1 MSTIAENEL
10 RLGDRIRSER
20 MKRQWS
26 LAELAERSGVSRA
39 MLSKIERDEA
49 SPTAE
54 LLVRIAS
61 AFGMT
66 LSSLI
71 ALAEMSTGGQVL
83 RAEEQRRW
91 TDPATGYI
99 RRHVSPPSPEGLE
112 LIHVRLPPGEM
123 VNFPADVYGLS
134 TEVIWV
140 LSGRLKFTDGDT
152 TVDMLAGDC
161 YRMGPVPAPRR
172 YHAPGPE
179 PAVYLVA
186 LVSRRG

>member
-1 MSTIAENEL
+1 MFTIEEGIL
-10 RLGDRIRSER
+10 QLGERIRSER
-20 MKRQWS
+20 TKRQWS

-71 ALAEMSTGGQVL
+71 ALAEMSTGGQLL

-99 RRHVSPPSPEGLE
+99 RRHISPPSPAGLE
-112 LIHVRLPPGEM
+112 LIHVRLPPGET
-123 VNFPADVYGLS
+123 VSFPADVFGLS
-134 TEVIWV
+134 HEMIWL

-161 YRMGPVPAPRR
+161 YRMGAAPAPRR
-172 YHAPGPE
+172 YHAPGPQ
-179 PAVYLVA
+179 PAVYVVA
-186 LVSRRG
+186 LVSNRG

>member
-1 MSTIAENEL
+1 MDSEL
-10 RLGDRIRSER
+10 RLGERIRSER
-20 MKRQWS
+20 MRRQWP

-54 LLVRIAS
+54 LLVRIAA

-71 ALAEMSTGGQVL
+71 ALAEMSTGGQLL

-91 TDPATGYI
+91 TDPATGYV

-134 TEVIWV
+134 HEMIWL

-161 YRMGPVPAPRR
+161 YRMGAAPAPRR

-186 LVSRRG
+186 LVTKRG

>member
-1 MSTIAENEL
+1 MLENEL
-10 RLGDRIRSER
+10 RLGERIRSER

-26 LAELAERSGVSRA
+26 LAELANRSGVSRA
-39 MLSKIERDEA
+39 MLSKIERGEA

-54 LLVRIAS
+54 LLVRIAA

-71 ALAEMSTGGQVL
+71 ALAEMSTGGQLL

-91 TDPATGYI
+91 TDPATGYV

-140 LSGRLKFTDGDT
+140 LSGRLKFTDGDM
-152 TVDMLAGDC
+152 TVDMLSGDC
-161 YRMGPVPAPRR
+161 YRMGPTPVPRR

>member
-1 MSTIAENEL
+1 MLEQTL
-10 RLGDRIRSER
+10 RLGER
-20 MKRQWS
+20 VRAERARRGWP
-26 LAELAERSGVSRA
+26 LAELADRSGVSRA
-39 MLSKIERDEA
+39 MLSRIERDEA

-54 LLVRIAS
+54 LLVRIAA

-71 ALAEMSTGGQVL
+71 ALAEASAGGQLL

-91 TDPATGYI
+91 TDPATGYV
-99 RRHVSPPSPEGLE
+99 RRHISPPSEEGLE

-123 VNFPADVYGLS
+123 VNFPASAYGL
-134 TEVIWV
+134 TREMIWV
-140 LSGRLKFTDGDT
+140 LSGRLKFTDGET

-161 YRMGPVPAPRR
+161 YRMGAAPAPRR

-179 PAVYLVA
+179 PAVYIVA
-186 LVSRRG
+186 LVARRG

>member
-1 MSTIAENEL
+1 MSHMMDNPL
-10 RLGDRIRSER
+10 RIGER
-20 MKRQWS
+20 VRTERASRGWS
-26 LAELAERSGVSRA
+26 LAELAERSGVSKA

-54 LLVRIAS
+54 LLVRIAA

-71 ALAEMSTGGQVL
+71 ALAEMSAGGQLL
-83 RAEEQRRW
+83 RAEDQRRW
-91 TDPATGYI
+91 TDPATGYV
-99 RRHVSPPSPEGLE
+99 RRHISPASPEGLE
-112 LIHVRLPPGEM
+112 LIHVRLPPGEA
-123 VNFPADVYGLS
+123 VNFPASVYGRS
-134 TEVIWV
+134 DEMIWV

-152 TVDMLAGDC
+152 THDMLAGDC
-161 YRMGPVPAPRR
+161 YRMGAAPAARR
-172 YHAPGPE
+172 YYAPGPE

>member
-1 MSTIAENEL
+1 MPTILESEL
-10 RLGDRIRSER
+10 RLGERIRSER
-20 MKRQWS
+20 MRHQWS

-61 AFGMT
+61 AFDMT

-71 ALAEMSTGGQVL
+71 ALAEMSTGAQLL

-91 TDPATGYI
+91 TDPATGYV

-123 VNFPADVYGLS
+123 VNFPAAVYGLS

-152 TVDMLAGDC
+152 TIDMLAGDC
-161 YRMGPVPAPRR
+161 YRMGPTPAPRR

-186 LVSRRG
+186 LVSKRG

>member
-1 MSTIAENEL
+1 MSTIAESEL

-20 MKRQWS
+20 MRRQWS

-54 LLVRIAS
+54 LLVRIAA

-71 ALAEMSTGGQVL
+71 ALAEISTGGQVL

-140 LSGRLKFTDGDT
+140 LSGRLKFTDGDN
-152 TVDMLAGDC
+152 TVDMLAGDS
-161 YRMGPVPAPRR
+161 YRMGATPVPRR

-186 LVSRRG
+186 LVSKRG

>member
-1 MSTIAENEL
+1 MVESGL
-10 RLGDRIRSER
+10 QLGQRVRTER
-20 MKRQWS
+20 ARRGWS
-26 LAELAERSGVSRA
+26 LEELAERSGVSRA

-54 LLVRIAS
+54 LLVRIAA

-71 ALAEMSTGGQVL
+71 ALAEMASGGGQLL
-83 RAEEQRRW
+83 RAEDQRRW
-91 TDPATGYI
+91 TDPATGYV
-99 RRHVSPPSPEGLE
+99 RRHISPPSDEGLE

-123 VNFPADVYGLS
+123 VNFPASAYGL
-134 TEVIWV
+134 TQEMIWV

-152 TVDMLAGDC
+152 TVDMLSGDC
-161 YRMGPVPAPRR
+161 YRMGAGPAPRR

-186 LVSRRG
+186 LVARRSRA

>member
-1 MSTIAENEL
+1 MSTIADNEL
-10 RLGDRIRSER
+10 RLGERNRSER
-20 MKRQWS
+20 MTRLWS

-54 LLVRIAS
+54 LLVRIAA

-112 LIHVRLPPGEM
+112 LVHVRLPPGEM

-140 LSGRLKFTDGDT
+140 LSGRLKFTDGET
-152 TVDMLAGDC
+152 TVDMLAGDS
-161 YRMGPVPAPRR
+161 YRMGATPAPRR

-186 LVSRRG
+186 LVSKRG

>member
-1 MSTIAENEL
+1 MRMESEL
-10 RLGDRIRSER
+10 RLGERIRSER
-20 MKRQWS
+20 AKRQWS
-26 LAELAERSGVSRA
+26 LEDLADRSGVSRA
-39 MLSKIERDEA
+39 MLSKVERGEA

-54 LLVRIAS
+54 LLVRISS

-71 ALAEMSTGGQVL
+71 ALAEMSTGGQLL

-91 TDPATGYI
+91 TDPATGYV

-134 TEVIWV
+134 TEVIWL

-161 YRMGPVPAPRR
+161 YRMGATPAPRR

-186 LVSRRG
+186 LVAKRV

>member
-1 MSTIAENEL
+1 MSTGVLSSATRNDTGRISVDPIAQQ
-10 RLGDRIRSER
+10 RLVHTVTAVSTTTNYTT
-20 MKRQWS
+20 

-54 LLVRIAS
+54 LLVRIAA

-91 TDPATGYI
+91 TDPGGY
-99 RRHVSPPSPEGLE
+99 
-112 LIHVRLPPGEM
+112 RLPTRCR
-123 VNFPADVYGLS
+123 NA
-134 TEVIWV
+134 
-140 LSGRLKFTDGDT
+140 
-152 TVDMLAGDC
+152 
-161 YRMGPVPAPRR
+161 APRR
-172 YHAPGPE
+172 
-179 PAVYLVA
+179 
-186 LVSRRG
+186 